1 MKQYSQRDQSDASGC
16 MQYIENLGGYVS
28 SVRTLTRPL
37 ILPSVTIERAVRRRL
52 GPGSPGV
59 WSSLLASSPSRHIRR
74 VRANKTAPGGVWG
87 EQIPILLLGRQPT
100 NRNMTNLNNA
110 SVLSVQKKKKK
121 KNPPPVTQIPAV
133 CSSRAAGKGPHGS
146 ESPARDA
153 DDRDIPVDCG
163 WKTVALLTPL
173 CRIQF
178 LNKSL

>member
-16 MQYIENLGGYVS
+16 MKYIENLGGYVS
-28 SVRTLTRPL
+28 SVRTLNRPL

-74 VRANKTAPGGVWG
+74 VKANKTAPGGVWG

-100 NRNMTNLNNA
+100 NRNITNLNNA
-110 SVLSVQKKKKK
+110 SVLSVQKKK
-121 KNPPPVTQIPAV
+121 NTIPVIQIQAV
-133 CSSRAAGKGPHGS
+133 CSSRAAGEGPHGS
-146 ESPARDA
+146 QSPARDA

-178 LNKSL
+178 LNKGL